1 MSKNMAIVLR
11 WSAFFG
17 CCMGI
22 VYCWAWDAIEQIVE
36 GPLYTS
42 DADLSYQIGIC
53 LASGFVWALI
63 FMISLAAMW
72 RVLRPS
78 SPPRIVLGCVSL
90 IALFVQVAAFASYDL
105 LVTRLDMFPRIYDH
119 VDENLID
126 IVRLSIA
133 IVPALLAAYITML
146 NFGRRK
152 LNSTPL
158 EGVPQ
163 FRFRGVRRGVAR
175 C

>member
-42 DADLSYQIGIC
+42 DADLSYQIGN
-53 LASGFVWALI
+53 LP
-63 FMISLAAMW
+63 SL
-72 RVLRPS
+72 RFR
-78 SPPRIVLGCVSL
+78 LGTN
-90 IALFVQVAAFASYDL
+90 IHDFASSNVASTKAFVSATYCVGL
-105 LVTRLDMFPRIYDH
+105 RL
-119 VDENLID
+119 
-126 IVRLSIA
+126 
-133 IVPALLAAYITML
+133 AYRAFCASRSL
-146 NFGRRK
+146 
-152 LNSTPL
+152 
-158 EGVPQ
+158 
-163 FRFRGVRRGVAR
+163 